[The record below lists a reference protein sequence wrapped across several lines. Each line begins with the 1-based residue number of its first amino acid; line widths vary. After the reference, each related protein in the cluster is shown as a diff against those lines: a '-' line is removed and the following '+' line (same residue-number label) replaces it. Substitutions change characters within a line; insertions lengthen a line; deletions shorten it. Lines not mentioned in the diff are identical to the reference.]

1 MILES
6 LLYEWISLFLRWAHV
21 IAALAWIGASF
32 YLISWE
38 NKFNRVKNL
47 RTGVEGDFWT
57 IQGGDFYFVE
67 KLKGAPVK
75 IPDEL
80 HWFKYEAYLTWLSG
94 FALLTIYY
102 YANAS
107 QMMLAPQSPLQA
119 PTQAIVASI
128 SSLVM
133 VWLLYALYCRTPLAR
148 NLQFSALFGLVCIC
162 LLSWLYCYL
171 FNGRAAFLHLGAA
184 MATVMS
190 ANVFFSIIP
199 WHKRL
204 LKAMKD
210 KSPLDGVY
218 ASHPGFRSRHNHYMT
233 LPVLFLMLAAHA
245 PFASN
250 GPYNWLIAT
259 LLVVSAGLLKHFH
272 SCLQKQQAWGVYLA
286 AGLVVFGFAI
296 VLSASE
302 DTRQRHCGA
311 PVAFSSLAEMIDRR
325 CSACHTGGNNESGV
339 LLGTPAQVRAV
350 GDRINARVV
359 LQKSMPVANASG
371 MLDHERDML
380 ACWLEQ
386 APELP

>member
-67 KLKGAPVK
+67 KLKGAPAK

-94 FALLTIYY
+94 FTLLTVFY

-107 QMMLAPQSPLQA
+107 LMLLAPQSPLQTS
-119 PTQAIVASI
+119 TQAVAASVV
-128 SSLVM
+128 SLIL
-133 VWLLYALYCRTPLAR
+133 VWVLYALFCKTPLAR
-148 NLQFSALFGLVCIC
+148 NLRFSAVLGVVCIS

-204 LKAMKD
+204 LKAIKNTE
-210 KSPLDGVY
+210 SLDDIY
-218 ASHPGFRSRHNHYMT
+218 SSHPGFRSRHNHYMT

-250 GPYNWLIAT
+250 GPYNWLVAS
-259 LLVVSAGLLKHFH
+259 LMVVSAALFKHVHSGIQKKQPWGL
-272 SCLQKQQAWGVYLA
+272 YLA
-286 AGLVVFGFAI
+286 AGLVILGAAI
-296 VLSASE
+296 LVSAME
-302 DTRQRHCGA
+302 DTRQRHCGSA
-311 PVAFSSLAEMIDRR
+311 VTFSSLAEMIDRR
-325 CSACHTGGNNESGV
+325 CSACHTGSSNESGV
-339 LLGTPAQVRAV
+339 LLGTPAQIRAV
-350 GDRINARVV
+350 GEQIITRVV

-386 APELP
+386 AKVSP